1 MNHLNKYIQL
11 IDIIKRGG
19 SQGVLFDD
27 IADKWRHEYGETLSK
42 RTFQHQKGKIEEL
55 FCIAITCDRSTNR
68 YAIEH
73 LDALR
78 DNEVRRWIL
87 DTFSVG
93 NTLMGAL
100 SLRDRIVVDNQPS
113 SFPFLPQ
120 LLEAMK
126 GNNIICMVYHS
137 IKFEDPIT
145 ISIAPYFVKLHD
157 NRWYMYGIEVGTEKL
172 KIYAL
177 DRIKEITKCDE
188 RFELPADFSAY
199 DTLYTAY
206 GVTLYDD
213 IKPTNITIKTYGIK
227 SKYLDTLPIHHSQRK
242 ISDDTY
248 ELYVAPTG
256 EFISEILRQGN
267 GIEIVSPIEV
277 REQVIE
283 RLKLIHSNYV

>member
-1 MNHLNKYIQL
+1 MNHLNKYIRL
-11 IDIIKRGG
+11 IDIIKSGG
-19 SQGVLFDD
+19 SKGVLFDD
-27 IADKWRHEYGETLSK
+27 IADKWSCEYGETLSK
-42 RTFQHQKGKIEEL
+42 RTFQHQKSRIEEL
-55 FCIAITCDRSTNR
+55 FDITIVCDRSTNR
-68 YAIEH
+68 YSIENPE
-73 LDALR
+73 ALR

-100 SLRDRIVVDNQPS
+100 SLRERIVVDNQPS
-113 SFPFLPQ
+113 SFPFLPK

-126 GNNIICMVYHS
+126 VNSIVEICYHS
-137 IKFEDPIT
+137 FRFDDPIT

-157 NRWYMYGIEVGTEKL
+157 NRWYLYGVEVGAERL

-177 DRIKEITKCDE
+177 DRIKSLAVSDDT
-188 RFELPADFSAY
+188 FELPAEFSAH

-213 IKPTNITIKTYGIK
+213 IKPMTITIKTYGTK

-256 EFISEILRQGN
+256 EFISEILRQGDD
-267 GIEIVSPIEV
+267 IEVVSPTEV
-277 REQVIE
+277 REQIVK
-283 RLKLIHSNYV
+283 RLNLTNRHYV